1 MEHPATGRAPE
12 ARHPI
17 AGHGVAQ
24 AMDGPPVPRF
34 VRKETGP
41 RATALPRVGHGK
53 VAQGRMAVADRPS
66 NVPLTTGR
74 RDARRFAAARPT
86 RLLPVP
92 RPRADSVLV
101 VHGGRARRSTPAV
114 SRADLGAAIV
124 LPSAVRSRVKV
135 ATVLPSSVRSM
146 IAGVATGLRIVV
158 PGKVVAAMAAEAAPR
173 FATVPRARAGNPAR
187 ALPDRARVR
196 APRTR
201 RRLRRRVPMIL
212 ATSTAAGWAAIVP
225 HRVHAHGSAVVRQR
239 IVGSAGAGMQAN
251 VANAA
256 APRERNGRHRLPAHA
271 SNGPRF
277 NGRHESWRGRVLRG
291 LRTGSCGP
299 R

>member
-1 MEHPATGRAPE
+1 
-12 ARHPI
+12 
-17 AGHGVAQ
+17 
-24 AMDGPPVPRF
+24 MDGPPVPRF

-256 APRERNGRHRLPAHA
+256 APRARNGRHRLPAHA

>member
-1 MEHPATGRAPE
+1 
-12 ARHPI
+12 
-17 AGHGVAQ
+17 
-24 AMDGPPVPRF
+24 MDGPPVPRF

-135 ATVLPSSVRSM
+135 ATVLPSAVPLRIAVATVLPSSVRSM
-146 IAGVATGLRIVV
+146 IAGVATSLRIVV